1 MPIFAFFVT
10 IFVGLYATSIFGS
23 WINWP
28 EAGPVLAIATMGPS
42 FSGFSG
48 TRNGMATVPAT
59 ASREI
64 HRILRGG
71 KLWQSLYSL

>member
-28 EAGPVLAIATMGPS
+28 EAGPVLAIATMGAFILWVLRDKKRDGDS
-42 FSGFSG
+42 SGDG
-48 TRNGMATVPAT
+48 QP
-59 ASREI
+59 
-64 HRILRGG
+64 
-71 KLWQSLYSL
+71 